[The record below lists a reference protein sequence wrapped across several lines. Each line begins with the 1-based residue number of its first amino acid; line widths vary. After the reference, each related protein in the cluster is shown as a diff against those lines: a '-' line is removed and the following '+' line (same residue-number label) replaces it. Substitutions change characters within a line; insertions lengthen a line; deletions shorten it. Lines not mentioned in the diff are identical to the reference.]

1 MIGARRNPVDH
12 AAITQLYL
20 PPQTRTNGFLWLL
33 EDHLSFECTLL
44 TSVVEKSAA
53 QDGNFNVAA
62 RTGRNGTN
70 AQHGHRFLGLTP
82 HGHKIYDRM

>member
-1 MIGARRNPVDH
+1 MIGAKRNRVDG

-33 EDHLSFECTLL
+33 EDHLSFECTSL
-44 TSVVEKSAA
+44 TSLAEKSAA

-62 RTGRNGTN
+62 RAG
-70 AQHGHRFLGLTP
+70 QHGHDFWG
-82 HGHKIYDRM
+82 